1 MRFSSLLLMCFL
13 FIGCVDEPLSIRNM
27 SGNQIAVIGH
37 RGCGPR
43 SASNPIPENTL
54 ASVQKAL
61 ELYGAA
67 GVELDVQMSKDGVFF
82 LYHDDYLETQTNFSG
97 CVAQYTAQELAAC
110 KYRNSDVHLQPLHD
124 IFNYCKQLDFVPYI
138 MLDNKLDLPC
148 NISSFQAYS
157 DYLIIYAQRMYT
169 LIQAYGLIEKVHLE
183 SDFEVFHDMVRQ
195 LDGDVKRM
203 FNGAVAERI
212 DLADSLQCTGIM
224 SGLNSCTA
232 EDVQR
237 AHARGLK
244 VSLFGVFNAE
254 DAENAIS
261 KSPDFI
267 ITDDI
272 PVTQDLLN

>member
-1 MRFSSLLLMCFL
+1 MRFNLWWIVL
-13 FIGCVDEPLSIRNM
+13 FTLCSCADDPPVIRNL
-27 SGNQIAVIGH
+27 SGNTIAVIGH

-82 LYHDDYLETQTNFSG
+82 LYHDDYLESQTNFSG
-97 CVAQYTAQELAAC
+97 CVSQYTAQELSTC
-110 KYRNSDVHLQPLHD
+110 RYRNTDVQLQPLHE
-124 IFNYCKQLDFVPYI
+124 IFSYCRQLDYQPYI

-148 NISSFQAYS
+148 NISTFEQYNE
-157 DYLIIYAQRMYT
+157 YMQLYAERMYAM
-169 LIQAYGLIEKVHLE
+169 IKAFGLFNQVHLE
-183 SDFEVFHDMVRQ
+183 SDFEVFHSSLRQ
-195 LDGDVKRM
+195 RDSQVKLM
-203 FNGAVAERI
+203 FNGPVADRI
-212 DLADSLQCTGIM
+212 GLAYSLQCTGIM

-232 EDVQR
+232 EDIQR
-237 AHARGLK
+237 AHAKGLK
-244 VSLFGVFNAE
+244 VSLFGIVTAQ
-254 DAENAIS
+254 DAENAIR

-272 PVTQDLLN
+272 PLTQDLLN